1 MISAEINNACAN
13 SDSLK
18 LLDSGQVGSSTSNQR
33 HRDTEISCD
42 LIAVSMRGPKDML
55 ANSKITSACKRRY
68 LLTFQARKKQS
79 HPDAFWAVQS
89 NIHYISLAELEMN
102 LKSSGMQHNSTL

>member
-1 MISAEINNACAN
+1 MISAEINNASAN

-33 HRDTEISCD
+33 HRDTEISWD
-42 LIAVSMRGPKDML
+42 LIAVSMRGPEDML

-68 LLTFQARKKQS
+68 LLTFQARKNSLIQMHFELS
-79 HPDAFWAVQS
+79 S
-89 NIHYISLAELEMN
+89 LIYIISV
-102 LKSSGMQHNSTL
+102 